1 MPRKKNEQEIEL
13 VQNAMEVATDDAME
27 QTEAV
32 EVSEKA
38 ETPEGPGVG
47 GEPIKD
53 DGYVEY
59 CLPFMPGV
67 KPGDS
72 QTVTINGKNYQVKYG
87 ERVRVPVGVKEILEE
102 MVKANGLIEEKIK
115 RLQQET
121 CITKLE

>member
-1 MPRKKNEQEIEL
+1 MARKTNEHEVEL
-13 VQNAMEVATDDAME
+13 VQNAMEAAADNAMEMTETAEVSE
-27 QTEAV
+27 QTEKP
-32 EVSEKA
+32 EV
-38 ETPEGPGVG
+38 PEMG

-87 ERVRVPVGVKEILEE
+87 EVVRVPVGVAEILKE